1 MREESRL
8 SGAGRAEPRAADPRF
23 AADVHYYL
31 SLDPRQLPS
40 HYFYDALGSA
50 LFEAIC
56 ELPWYRITRAEMRL
70 LARSA
75 GRIAAAGPFT
85 TLVELGPG
93 SGQKMLTLL
102 ESDDFQESALDVHL
116 IDVSARALTV
126 ARETL
131 ASVNDV
137 RVVTHEAPYE
147 VGLAQATAERR
158 RGGRALALFLGS
170 NIGNFDPPGA
180 DAFLR
185 GLHASLGRRDALL
198 IGADLAKPAE
208 ELVLAYDD
216 PLGVTA
222 AFNRN
227 LLVRINQELGGD
239 FDVSAFG
246 HRAIWNQA
254 ESRVEMHLVSLRRQ
268 AVSIPGADLAFS
280 MEAGETIWTESS
292 YKYEPAQIVAMLA
305 RSGFRLVEQ
314 WIDADDRFALTLV
327 EAA

>member
-158 RGGRALALFLGS
+158 RGGRALASGPTLETS
-170 NIGNFDPPGA
+170 I
-180 DAFLR
+180 LR
-185 GLHASLGRRDALL
+185 APTRSCEGCTPRS
-198 IGADLAKPAE
+198 
-208 ELVLAYDD
+208 
-216 PLGVTA
+216 A
-222 AFNRN
+222 AATRSS
-227 LLVRINQELGGD
+227 
-239 FDVSAFG
+239 SA
-246 HRAIWNQA
+246 RT
-254 ESRVEMHLVSLRRQ
+254 SRSQPRSSSSRT
-268 AVSIPGADLAFS
+268 
-280 MEAGETIWTESS
+280 TI
-292 YKYEPAQIVAMLA
+292 
-305 RSGFRLVEQ
+305 RSV
-314 WIDADDRFALTLV
+314 
-327 EAA
+327 